1 MDEEI
6 LQSAA
11 IRCLCSP
18 LRVYPDYLCDVPFD
32 DKIDAIYTMV
42 MENARLGTLEIE
54 MTPEVA
60 RRFLDRTINSYKTKL
75 SEIKN
80 K

>member
-1 MDEEI
+1 METLE
-6 LQSAA
+6 LAA

-18 LRVYPDYLCDVPFD
+18 LRVYPDDLCDVPFD

-42 MENARLGTLEIE
+42 MDNARLGTLEID

-60 RRFLDRTINSYKTKL
+60 QRFFDRTMKSYKTKL